1 MSTRIVPAAA
11 SAKTSRAAPHGAQ
24 SAAQHA
30 SCEAGMLPM
39 DWGDLGT
46 SDHVVLV
53 YEAEAHLVDTVSR
66 FAGTG
71 LAAGEAAI
79 VIATPPHREQLDA
92 RLRAHGVDLA
102 TACAQ
107 GQYVALDAA
116 ETLAQCMVDGWPDA
130 QRFADVVG
138 DIIARAGSQYPRVR
152 AFGEMVALLWA
163 AGRAA
168 AALRLEA
175 LWHDLTKTYAFP

>member
-11 SAKTSRAAPHGAQ
+11 SVRTGRTAQHGAQ

-30 SCEAGMLPM
+30 SSEAGMLPM

-53 YEAEAHLVDTVSR
+53 YEAEVHLVDTVSR

-79 VIATPPHREQLDA
+79 VIATPPHREQVDA
-92 RLRAHGVDLA
+92 RLRAHGIDLT

-107 GQYVALDAA
+107 GQLRRSSRP
-116 ETLAQCMVDGWPDA
+116 TLSWNSG
-130 QRFADVVG
+130 
-138 DIIARAGSQYPRVR
+138 
-152 AFGEMVALLWA
+152 
-163 AGRAA
+163 
-168 AALRLEA
+168 
-175 LWHDLTKTYAFP
+175 